1 MRLRFFD
8 LDKVIYLD
16 IHRDGPFT
24 CHTCLIETCMV
35 GLTNEINSPLGT
47 RQAIFRSF
55 VFNILINVVL
65 SHFLY
70 NIIVQYN
77 TVTYHILLF
86 DIVSYNF
93 IHNHHIF

>member
-1 MRLRFFD
+1 M
-8 LDKVIYLD
+8 DKFIYLD

-24 CHTCLIETCMV
+24 GYTCLIETCMV

-77 TVTYHILLF
+77 TVTYQLLLLAH
-86 DIVSYNF
+86 
-93 IHNHHIF
+93 IHNIF

>member
-1 MRLRFFD
+1 MRLRFLD

-16 IHRDGPFT
+16 IHSDGPFT

-47 RQAIFRSF
+47 RQAILRSF

-65 SHFLY
+65 SHYLY
-70 NIIVQYN
+70 NIMIIVQ
-77 TVTYHILLF
+77 
-86 DIVSYNF
+86 
-93 IHNHHIF
+93 